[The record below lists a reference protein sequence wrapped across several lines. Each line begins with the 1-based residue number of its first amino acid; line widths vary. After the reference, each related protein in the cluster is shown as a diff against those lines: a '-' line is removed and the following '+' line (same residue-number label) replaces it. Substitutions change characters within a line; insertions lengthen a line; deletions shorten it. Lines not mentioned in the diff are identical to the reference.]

1 MLNTKLAI
9 LLHDNNMSPEQLA
22 AKINVNK
29 SEINSYLAGVEA
41 DLSTLRSIA
50 DVFKVPVKE
59 LCDLSFGSE
68 LRELRKEENLTIKEL
83 SEMSGLNPK
92 ILTYLENGGS
102 RAPTKAT
109 RDALRSVYGE
119 KFEELESRY
128 ADTFKL
134 NRDKITK
141 KASTPEEERRWK
153 EIGANLKKAV
163 KDSGMTHRDFMK
175 AVGISPTT
183 YDRITRLGY
192 FPLVDLQN
200 KICNVLRLPQAEIFP
215 TAEQPEPVRVA
226 EMETAKAKTEPQKIE
241 PQKTETPKFL
251 EYLSYLDDKDFRIAV
266 NAMFGAEVE
275 TNPQVD
281 LILRIIKDRKVG

>member
-41 DLSTLRSIA
+41 DLTTLRSIA
-50 DVFKVPVKE
+50 EVFKVPVKE

-175 AVGISPTT
+175 AVGISPAT

-226 EMETAKAKTEPQKIE
+226 EMETAKAKIE
-241 PQKTETPKFL
+241 PQKTEAPKFL

-281 LILRIIKDRKVG
+281 LILRIIKDKKVG

>member
-22 AKINVNK
+22 AKISVNK
-29 SEINSYLAGVEA
+29 SEITSYLAGVEP
-41 DLSTLRSIA
+41 DLTTLRNIA
-50 DVFKVPVKE
+50 EVFEVPVKE
-59 LCDLSFGSE
+59 LCDLSFGAE
-68 LRELRKEENLTIKEL
+68 LRELRKEENLTLKEL

-102 RAPTKAT
+102 RVPTKAT

-134 NRDKITK
+134 NRDKITM
-141 KASTPEEERRWK
+141 KASTPEEERKWK

-192 FPLVDLQN
+192 FPLVDLQK
-200 KICNVLRLPQAEIFP
+200 KICNVLRLPQKEIFP
-215 TAEQPEPVRVA
+215 TAEQKQIQPEPVCV
-226 EMETAKAKTEPQKIE
+226 TDKAKTEP
-241 PQKTETPKFL
+241 PKTETPKFL
-251 EYLSYLDDKDFRIAV
+251 ELLSYLDDKDFRIAV

>member
-41 DLSTLRSIA
+41 DLTTLRSIA
-50 DVFKVPVKE
+50 EVFKVPVKE

-68 LRELRKEENLTIKEL
+68 LRELRKEENLTLKEL

-109 RDALRSVYGE
+109 RDALRSVFGV

-128 ADTFKL
+128 EDTFKL
-134 NRDKITK
+134 NRDKITM
-141 KASTPEEERRWK
+141 KASTPDEERKWK
-153 EIGANLKKAV
+153 EIGANLKKVV
-163 KDSGMTHRDFMK
+163 KDSGMTHREFMK
-175 AVGISPTT
+175 SVGISPTT

-192 FPLVDLQN
+192 MPLVDLQK
-200 KICNVLRLPQAEIFP
+200 KICNVLRLPQAKVFP
-215 TAEQPEPVRVA
+215 IAEQPEPVVVA
-226 EMETAKAKTEPQKIE
+226 ETETAKAKTERPKTE
-241 PQKTETPKFL
+241 TPKTETPKFL